1 MTSPTAAEVD
11 TGVRRDRWVTLGA
24 LLLVALNLRIAI
36 TSVSPVLAELRDD
49 LGLSR
54 GAAGLL
60 TTLPVVCF
68 GLVAPLAAA
77 LGRRLGNERALGWAL
92 VALVVGI
99 LVRSA
104 GDVPTLFAGTVLL
117 GSAIALGNV
126 LVPALVKQDLSE
138 VSGPA
143 MSLYTVCL
151 TGGAAIAAGG
161 AAALAS
167 MGWTWRAALAAAAL
181 PALLAVVAFTLWA
194 WRRVRS
200 SRGTTTAPAL
210 LGGQVAV
217 VWRSRTAWQLAL
229 FLAAQSTLFYS
240 VLAWLPLLLQER
252 GVSVGTSGLMLST
265 YNLLGIVGAL
275 AVPRLLRVG
284 RDQRAVATVT
294 MAGWIVGL
302 AGLWA
307 LPGWYPLWSAL
318 LGVVQGAGITVA
330 LTLVV
335 LRARDSQVAREL
347 SGMVQT
353 TGYLMAAG
361 GPALVGSLRDG
372 FGGWGPSF
380 VVMIMVGFLSVL
392 AARGAGRGVVVG

>member
-24 LLLVALNLRIAI
+24 LLLVAVNLRVAI

-60 TTLPVVCF
+60 TTLPIVCF
-68 GLVAPLAAA
+68 GLVAPLAAT

-104 GDVPTLFAGTVLL
+104 GDVPALFAGTVLL

-151 TGGAAIAAGG
+151 TGGAAIAAAGTAG
-161 AAALAS
+161 LAS

-181 PALLAVVAFTLWA
+181 PALLAVVVFTLWA
-194 WRRVRS
+194 WRRGRS
-200 SRGTTTAPAL
+200 PRGTAVPAL
-210 LGGQVAV
+210 AVGQVAV
-217 VWRSRTAWQLAL
+217 VWRSRTAWHLAL

-240 VLAWLPLLLQER
+240 VLAWLPVLLQER

-284 RDQRAVATVT
+284 RDQRTVATVT

-307 LPGWYPLWSAL
+307 LPGWYPLWSAF

-353 TGYLMAAG
+353 TGYLMAAA

-380 VVMIMVGFLSVL
+380 AVMIVVGFLSVL

>member
-1 MTSPTAAEVD
+1 MTSPTAAEVAA
-11 TGVRRDRWVTLGA
+11 GVHRERWVTLAA
-24 LLLVALNLRIAI
+24 LLLVALNLRMAI
-36 TSVSPVLAELRDD
+36 TSVSPVLTELRQD
-49 LGLSR
+49 LELSR

-68 GLVAPLAAA
+68 GVMAPVAAA

-104 GDVPTLFAGTVLL
+104 GDVAALFAGTVLL

-126 LVPALVKQDLSE
+126 LVPALVKHDLSE
-138 VSGPA
+138 VSGLA

-151 TGGAAIAAGG
+151 TGGAAIAAAGT
-161 AAALAS
+161 AALAS
-167 MGWTWRAALAAAAL
+167 AGLAWRPALAAAAV
-181 PALLAVVAFTLWA
+181 PAVLAVVVFIAWA
-194 WRRVRS
+194 WRRGRA
-200 SRGTTTAPAL
+200 SRDDADPVL
-210 LGGQVAV
+210 VVGQVAT

-229 FLAAQSTLFYS
+229 FLAAQSMLFYS
-240 VLAWLPLLLQER
+240 LLAWLPVLLQDR
-252 GVSVGTSGLMLST
+252 GVPLGTSGLMLST
-265 YNLLGIVGAL
+265 YNLLGIAGAL
-275 AVPRLLRVG
+275 AVPRLLRLG

-294 MAGWIVGL
+294 MAGWIVGIG
-302 AGLWA
+302 GLWV
-307 LPGWYPLWSAL
+307 LPDWYLLWSVL

-353 TGYLMAAG
+353 TGYLLAAS
-361 GPALVGSLRDG
+361 GPAVVGALRDG
-372 FGGWGPSF
+372 SGGWGPSF
-380 VVMIMVGFLSVL
+380 ALMIGIGFLSVL